1 MYRTHSPGGVAGA
14 PTREK
19 IQEMIEWVLLKVST
33 YMRIYLWLKTRN
45 EELTVQK
52 ECLGQGY
59 VELEKG
65 ASRESS
71 SVVVSLAS
79 AITCFTFS
87 FPNDIK
93 LPVST
98 ESKEDLLFFFL
109 PVSPICS
116 GDALA
121 PFANLFHF

>member
-1 MYRTHSPGGVAGA
+1 M
-14 PTREK
+14 REK

-98 ESKEDLLFFFL
+98 ESKEDLLFFFFTRFSHML
-109 PVSPICS
+109 WRCISTICQ
-116 GDALA
+116 LI
-121 PFANLFHF
+121 PFLKQLRDFKCTII

>member
-1 MYRTHSPGGVAGA
+1 
-14 PTREK
+14 
-19 IQEMIEWVLLKVST
+19 MIEWVLLKVST

-93 LPVST
+93 LPVSP